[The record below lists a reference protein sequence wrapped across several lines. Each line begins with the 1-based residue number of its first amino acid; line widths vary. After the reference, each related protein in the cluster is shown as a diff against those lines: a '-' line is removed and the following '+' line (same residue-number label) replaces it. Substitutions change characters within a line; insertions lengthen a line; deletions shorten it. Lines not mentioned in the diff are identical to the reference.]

1 MFRGVGT
8 AVITPFKDNRIDYK
22 SFEKII
28 GDQLDNGI
36 KALIVLG
43 TTGEAPTV
51 TDAEKKE
58 LIQFSKNIVKNKVPL
73 VIGTGTNSTEK
84 TLKSSYFAFENG
96 ADGVLVVT
104 PYYNKPTQK
113 GLFEHFAYLSNN
125 LNGPI
130 IIYNVPSRTG
140 VNILPETVKRCS
152 NLKNIA
158 GIKEASGDLFQIDSL
173 IKQFKDNDKFKI
185 WSGNDDSAFHLV
197 CSGGDGVI
205 SVVSNVVPKQM
216 SEMISYALNG
226 DLENSSKLH
235 LELLSLMKNLFCETN
250 PIPVKYAMSYLGY
263 CDNKLRLP
271 LCTCTK
277 ETEKIV
283 IDTLNNLGIVK

>member
-8 AVITPFKDNRIDYK
+8 AVITPFKDNRIDYE

-28 GDQLDNGI
+28 GNQLDNGI

-51 TDAEKKE
+51 TNAEKKE
-58 LIQFSKNIVKNKVPL
+58 LIQFSKNIVKNRVPL
-73 VIGTGTNSTEK
+73 IIGTGTNSTEK

-113 GLFEHFAYLSNN
+113 GLFEHYAYLSNS

-173 IKQFKDNDKFKI
+173 IKLFKDNDKFKI

-226 DLENSSKLH
+226 DLKNSSELH
-235 LELLSLMKNLFCETN
+235 LKMLPLMKNLFCETN

-271 LCTCTK
+271 LCTCSK
-277 ETEKIV
+277 ETEKII
-283 IDTLNNLGIVK
+283 IDTLNDLGIVK